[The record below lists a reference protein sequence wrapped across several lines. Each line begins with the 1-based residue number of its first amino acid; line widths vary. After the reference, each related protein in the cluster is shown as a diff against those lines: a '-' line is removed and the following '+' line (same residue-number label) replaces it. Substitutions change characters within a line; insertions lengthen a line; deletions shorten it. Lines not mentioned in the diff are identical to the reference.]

1 MADARELIF
10 KIDTTGA
17 DKAADDIK
25 EVNKSMDGAKS
36 KFNGLEGMLK
46 TTGSTLQSTGG
57 KIKDFGN
64 QISAKGKEIT
74 SFGKSITKLTAPL
87 TVMGGIGFKKFMELD
102 KGIRQVSTLTNQ
114 EILPVSQIRKEV
126 RSISDS
132 AGIAQTEVAGAM
144 YDALSSG
151 VDSSK
156 LVAFTQSATKLT
168 KAGFTDMGT
177 VIDATTTALNAY
189 GDQAFE
195 VSKIHDIFVKTQD
208 KGKITV
214 DELGKNIGR
223 VIPMAAAAGVNL
235 DQLGASYSILTAKG
249 QNSRIAT
256 TNLNAMISE
265 LSKTGSTA
273 DKVLRSKTGKSFQEL
288 TKTGTNL
295 GEVLGILDENAKATG
310 VNLSD
315 MFGQM
320 SAGQAALTLLSDGTE
335 GYTKMLKEMQ
345 NSDGSV
351 DTNYEKMLGP
361 LEQWNKA
368 KEKMTNSLI
377 DVGGAISPF
386 VIQAAEGISNLV
398 DKFSN
403 LDPQMQSSIAQWG
416 LLLVAAGPVIS
427 IFGTIVSV
435 IGGVISVGGTLIGF
449 VGSLV
454 GGLGGIVSVGGS
466 VVGAIAGILGALG
479 PVGWAMMAVV
489 GFGAFLISN
498 WQTIKSEA
506 AALGGGIKGYLL
518 ATLKVTGSGFTS
530 MASKALG
537 ALNSMKQKWNEVKE
551 FFKNPIKGVVSIVQK
566 GATALGNV
574 MSGGGAKAKVPSH
587 ATGLDYVPYDNYLA
601 NLHEGEIILTKS
613 AANAYR
619 DLGGDRNNVPNNVYN
634 NNVNKTQTNV
644 ANNYVNNMP
653 PNISNNT
660 VSNAPNININV
671 YGGPKDSPMDIAQN
685 VRAEV
690 ENIFRD
696 LRLQRA

>member
-17 DKAADDIK
+17 DKAAEDIK

-36 KFNGLEGMLK
+36 KFSGLEGMLK

-57 KIKDFGN
+57 KIKDFGK
-64 QISAKGKEIT
+64 QVSAKGKEIT
-74 SFGKSITKLTAPL
+74 SFGKSLTKLTAPL

-102 KGIRQVSTLTNQ
+102 KGIRQVSTLADQ
-114 EILPVSQIRKEV
+114 GILPVAQIRKEV

-144 YDALSSG
+144 YEALSSG
-151 VDSSK
+151 IDTSKVVD
-156 LVAFTQSATKLT
+156 FTKSATKLT

-214 DELGKNIGR
+214 DELGKSMGR
-223 VIPMAAAAGVNL
+223 VIPVAAAAGVNL
-235 DQLGASYSILTAKG
+235 DQLGASYSILTANG
-249 QNSRIAT
+249 IPVAET
-256 TNLNAMISE
+256 TTSIRGMLSE
-265 LSKTGSTA
+265 LSQTGTKA
-273 DKVLRSKTGKSFQEL
+273 DKALRQKTGKGFKDL
-288 TKTGTNL
+288 TKDGKNL
-295 GEVLGILDENAKATG
+295 GEVLGILKDVASSSGLELG
-310 VNLSD
+310 D
-315 MFGQM
+315 MFGNINAQ
-320 SAGQAALTLLSDGTE
+320 SAANTLNNNGLE
-335 GYTKMLKEMQ
+335 NYTKMLKEMQ
-345 NSDGSV
+345 NSGGSV
-351 DTNYEKMLGP
+351 DANYEKMLGP
-361 LEQWNKA
+361 AEQWNRA
-368 KEKMTNSLI
+368 KTQMTNALI

-386 VIQAAEGISNLV
+386 VIQAAEGIGKLAGM
-398 DKFSN
+398 FSN
-403 LDPQMQSSIAQWG
+403 LDKDTQSSIAQWG

-427 IFGTIVSV
+427 IFWSVVSTIGSVITVVGGLVGTI
-435 IGGVISVGGTLIGF
+435 
-449 VGSLV
+449 GSLV

-466 VVGAIAGILGALG
+466 VVGAIGSLLGALG
-479 PVGWAMMAVV
+479 PVGWAIMAVV
-489 GFGAFLISN
+489 GFGTFLISN

-518 ATLKVTGSGFTS
+518 ATLKVTGSGFTE
-530 MASKALG
+530 MAGKALG
-537 ALNSMKQKWNEVKE
+537 ALNSIKQKWNEVKE
-551 FFKNPIKGVVSIVQK
+551 FFKNPIKGIVSIVQK
-566 GATALGNV
+566 GATALGN
-574 MSGGGAKAKVPSH
+574 MAGSGGAKAKGGKVPSH

-601 NLHEGEIILTKS
+601 NLHEGEMILTKS

-619 DLGGDRNNVPNNVYN
+619 DLGGDRNNVPNNSY
-634 NNVNKTQTNV
+634 
-644 ANNYVNNMP
+644 NYVNNSP
-653 PNISNNT
+653 SNVSNNT

>member
-17 DKAADDIK
+17 DKAAEDIK

-36 KFNGLEGMLK
+36 KFSGLEGMLK

-64 QISAKGKEIT
+64 QISAKGKQIT
-74 SFGKSITKLTAPL
+74 SFGKSLTKLTAPL
-87 TVMGGIGFKKFMELD
+87 TVMGGVGFKKFMELD
-102 KGIRQVSTLTNQ
+102 KGIRQVSTLADQ
-114 EILPVSQIRKEV
+114 GILPVSQIRKEV

-151 VDSSK
+151 VDTSK
-156 LVAFTQSATKLT
+156 VVEFTKSATKLT

-214 DELGKNIGR
+214 DELGKSMGR
-223 VIPMAAAAGVNL
+223 VIPVAAAAGVNL
-235 DQLGASYSILTAKG
+235 DQLGASYSILTANG
-249 QNSRIAT
+249 IPVAET
-256 TNLNAMISE
+256 TTSIRGMLSE
-265 LSKTGSTA
+265 LSQTGTKA
-273 DKVLRSKTGKSFQEL
+273 DKALRQKTGKGFKDL
-288 TKTGTNL
+288 TKDGKNL
-295 GEVLGILDENAKATG
+295 GEVLGILKDVASSSGLELG
-310 VNLSD
+310 D
-315 MFGQM
+315 MFGNINAQ
-320 SAGQAALTLLSDGTE
+320 SAANTLNNNGLE
-335 GYTKMLKEMQ
+335 NYTKMLKEMQ

-351 DTNYEKMLGP
+351 DANYEKMLGP
-361 LEQWNKA
+361 AEQWNRA
-368 KEKMTNSLI
+368 KTQMTNALI

-386 VIQAAEGISNLV
+386 VIQAAEGIGKLAGM
-398 DKFSN
+398 FSN
-403 LDPQMQSSIAQWG
+403 LDKGTQSSIAQWG

-427 IFGTIVSV
+427 IFWTVVSTIGSVITVVGGLVGTI
-435 IGGVISVGGTLIGF
+435 
-449 VGSLV
+449 GSLV

-466 VVGAIAGILGALG
+466 VVGAIGSLLGALG

-566 GATALGNV
+566 GATALGNI

-587 ATGLDYVPYDNYLA
+587 ASGLDYVPYDNYLA

-619 DLGGDRNNVPNNVYN
+619 DLGGDRNNVPNNSY
-634 NNVNKTQTNV
+634 
-644 ANNYVNNMP
+644 NYVNNSP
-653 PNISNNT
+653 SNVSNNT

>member
-10 KIDTTGA
+10 KISTTGA
-17 DKAADDIK
+17 DKAAEDIK

-36 KFNGLEGMLK
+36 KFTGLEGMLR

-64 QISAKGKEIT
+64 QISAKGKQIT
-74 SFGKSITKLTAPL
+74 SFGKSLTKLTAPL
-87 TVMGGIGFKKFMELD
+87 TVMGGVGFKKFMELD
-102 KGIRQVSTLTNQ
+102 KGIRQVSTLADK

-132 AGIAQTEVAGAM
+132 SGIAQTEVAGAM
-144 YDALSSG
+144 YEALSSG
-151 VDSSK
+151 IDTSKVVD
-156 LVAFTQSATKLT
+156 FTKSATKLT
-168 KAGFTDMGT
+168 KAGFTDMAT

-249 QNSRIAT
+249 QNSMIAT

-273 DKVLRSKTGKSFQEL
+273 DKVLRSKTGKSFDEL
-288 TKTGTNL
+288 TKSGTNL

-310 VNLSD
+310 YKLKD
-315 MFGQM
+315 MFGQE
-320 SAGQAALTLLSDGTE
+320 SAGQAALTLLKDGVE
-335 GYTKMLKEMQ
+335 GYSKVLKEMQ
-345 NSDGSV
+345 NSCGSV
-351 DTNYEKMLGP
+351 DANYEKMLGP
-361 LEQWNKA
+361 AEQWNRA
-368 KEKMTNSLI
+368 KTQMTNALI

-386 VIQAAEGISNLV
+386 VIQAAEGIGKLAGM
-398 DKFSN
+398 FSN
-403 LDPQMQSSIAQWG
+403 LDKDTQSSIAQWG
-416 LLLVAAGPVIS
+416 LLLVAAGPVIGVFWTVVS
-427 IFGTIVSV
+427 TIGT
-435 IGGVISVGGTLIGF
+435 VISVVGGLVGTI
-449 VGSLV
+449 GSLV

-466 VVGAIAGILGALG
+466 VVGAIGGIVGALG
-479 PVGWAMMAVV
+479 PVGWAIMAVV
-489 GFGAFLISN
+489 GIGAFLISN
-498 WQTIKSEA
+498 WQTIKAEA
-506 AALGGGIKGYLL
+506 AALGGGIRGYLL
-518 ATLKVTGSGFTS
+518 ATLKVTGSGFTE
-530 MASKALG
+530 MAGKALG
-537 ALNSMKQKWNEVKE
+537 ALNSIKQKWDEVKE
-551 FFKNPIKGVVSIVQK
+551 FFKNPIKGIVSIVQK
-566 GATALGNV
+566 GATALGNI
-574 MSGGGAKAKVPSH
+574 MSGGGGSEKAKGNSH

-601 NLHEGEIILTKS
+601 SLHEGEMILTKS

-619 DLGGDRNNVPNNVYN
+619 DLGGDRNNVPNKSY
-634 NNVNKTQTNV
+634 
-644 ANNYVNNMP
+644 NYVNNSP
-653 PNISNNT
+653 SNVSNNT

>member
-10 KIDTTGA
+10 KISTTGA
-17 DKAADDIK
+17 DKAAEDIK

-57 KIKDFGN
+57 KIKDFGK
-64 QISAKGKEIT
+64 QVSAKGKEIT
-74 SFGKSITKLTAPL
+74 SFGKSLTKLTAPL
-87 TVMGGIGFKKFMELD
+87 TVMGGVGFKKFMELD
-102 KGIRQVSTLTNQ
+102 KGIRQVSTLADQ
-114 EILPVSQIRKEV
+114 GILPVSQIRKEV

-156 LVAFTQSATKLT
+156 VVEFTQSATKLT

-256 TNLNAMISE
+256 TNLNAMIAE

-466 VVGAIAGILGALG
+466 VVGAIGGILGALG

-566 GATALGNV
+566 GATALGNI

-619 DLGGDRNNVPNNVYN
+619 DLGGDRNNVPNNTY
-634 NNVNKTQTNV
+634 
-644 ANNYVNNMP
+644 NYVNNSP
-653 PNISNNT
+653 SNVSNNT

-671 YGGPKDSPMDIAQN
+671 YGGSKDSPMDIAQN

>member
-10 KIDTTGA
+10 KISTTGA
-17 DKAADDIK
+17 DKAAEDIK

-36 KFNGLEGMLK
+36 KFTGLEGMLK

-64 QISAKGKEIT
+64 QISAKGKQIT
-74 SFGKSITKLTAPL
+74 SFGKSLTKLTAPL
-87 TVMGGIGFKKFMELD
+87 TVMGGVGFKKFMELD
-102 KGIRQVSTLTNQ
+102 KGIRQVSTLADQ
-114 EILPVSQIRKEV
+114 GILPVSQIRKEV

-151 VDSSK
+151 VDTSK
-156 LVAFTQSATKLT
+156 VVEFTKSATKLT

-214 DELGKNIGR
+214 DELGKSMGR
-223 VIPMAAAAGVNL
+223 VIPVAAAAGVNL
-235 DQLGASYSILTAKG
+235 DQLGASYSILTANG
-249 QNSRIAT
+249 IPVAET
-256 TNLNAMISE
+256 TTSIRGMLSE
-265 LSKTGSTA
+265 LSQTGTKA
-273 DKVLRSKTGKSFQEL
+273 DKALRQKTGKGFKDL
-288 TKTGTNL
+288 TKDGKNL
-295 GEVLGILDENAKATG
+295 GEVLGILKDVASSSGLELG
-310 VNLSD
+310 D
-315 MFGQM
+315 MFGNINAQ
-320 SAGQAALTLLSDGTE
+320 SAANTLNNNGLE
-335 GYTKMLKEMQ
+335 NYTKMLKEMQ

-351 DTNYEKMLGP
+351 DANYEKMLGP
-361 LEQWNKA
+361 AEQWNRA
-368 KEKMTNSLI
+368 KTQMTNALI

-386 VIQAAEGISNLV
+386 VIQAAEGIGKLAGM
-398 DKFSN
+398 FSN
-403 LDPQMQSSIAQWG
+403 LDKGTQSSIAQWG

-427 IFGTIVSV
+427 IFWTVVSTIGSVITVVGGLVGTI
-435 IGGVISVGGTLIGF
+435 
-449 VGSLV
+449 GSLV

-466 VVGAIAGILGALG
+466 VVGAIGSLLGALG

-566 GATALGNV
+566 GATALGNI

-619 DLGGDRNNVPNNVYN
+619 DLGGDRNNVPNNSY
-634 NNVNKTQTNV
+634 
-644 ANNYVNNMP
+644 NYVNNYP
-653 PNISNNT
+653 SNVSNNT

>member
-17 DKAADDIK
+17 DKAAEDIK

-36 KFNGLEGMLK
+36 KFSGLEGMLK

-64 QISAKGKEIT
+64 QISAKGKQIT
-74 SFGKSITKLTAPL
+74 SFGKSLTKLTAPL
-87 TVMGGIGFKKFMELD
+87 TIMGGVGFKKFMELD
-102 KGIRQVSTLTNQ
+102 KGIRQVSTLADQ
-114 EILPVSQIRKEV
+114 GILPVSQIRKEV

-132 AGIAQTEVAGAM
+132 SGIAQTEVAGAM
-144 YDALSSG
+144 YEALSSG
-151 VDSSK
+151 IDSSK
-156 LVAFTQSATKLT
+156 VVEFTKSATKLT

-273 DKVLRSKTGKSFQEL
+273 DKVLRSKTGKSFDEL
-288 TKTGTNL
+288 TKSGTNL

-310 VNLSD
+310 YKLKD
-315 MFGQM
+315 MFGQE
-320 SAGQAALTLLSDGTE
+320 SAGQAALTLLKDGVE
-335 GYTKMLKEMQ
+335 GYSKVLKEMQ
-345 NSDGSV
+345 NSGGSV
-351 DTNYEKMLGP
+351 DANYEKMLGP
-361 LEQWNKA
+361 AEKWNRA
-368 KEKMTNSLI
+368 KTQMTNALI
-377 DVGGAISPF
+377 DVGEAISPF
-386 VIQAAEGISNLV
+386 VIQAAEGIGKLAGM
-398 DKFSN
+398 FSN
-403 LDPQMQSSIAQWG
+403 LDKDTQSSIAQWG

-427 IFGTIVSV
+427 IFETIVSV
-435 IGGVISVGGTLIGF
+435 IGGVISIGGTLIGF

-466 VVGAIAGILGALG
+466 VVGAIGSLLGALG
-479 PVGWAMMAVV
+479 PVGWAIMAVV

-498 WQTIKSEA
+498 WQTIKAEA

-518 ATLKVTGSGFTS
+518 ATLKVTGSGFSS

-551 FFKNPIKGVVSIVQK
+551 FFKNPIKGIVSIVQK
-566 GATALGNV
+566 GATALGN
-574 MSGGGAKAKVPSH
+574 MAGGGGAKAKGGKVPSH

-601 NLHEGEIILTKS
+601 SLHEGEIILTKS

-619 DLGGDRNNVPNNVYN
+619 DLGGDRNNVPNNSY
-634 NNVNKTQTNV
+634 
-644 ANNYVNNMP
+644 NYVNNSP
-653 PNISNNT
+653 SNVSNNT

>member
-10 KIDTTGA
+10 KISTTGA
-17 DKAADDIK
+17 DKAAEDIK

-36 KFNGLEGMLK
+36 KFTGLEGMLR

-64 QISAKGKEIT
+64 RISAKGKQIT
-74 SFGKSITKLTAPL
+74 SFGKSLTKLTAPL
-87 TVMGGIGFKKFMELD
+87 TVMGGVGFKKFMELD
-102 KGIRQVSTLTNQ
+102 KGIRQVSTLADK

-132 AGIAQTEVAGAM
+132 SGIAQTEVAGAM
-144 YDALSSG
+144 YEALSSG
-151 VDSSK
+151 IDTSKVVD
-156 LVAFTQSATKLT
+156 FTKSATKLT
-168 KAGFTDMGT
+168 KAGFTDMAT

-249 QNSRIAT
+249 QNSMIAT

-449 VGSLV
+449 VGTLV

-466 VVGAIAGILGALG
+466 VVGAIGSILGALG

-566 GATALGNV
+566 GATALGNIV
-574 MSGGGAKAKVPSH
+574 SGGGAKAKVPSH

-619 DLGGDRNNVPNNVYN
+619 DLGGDRNNVPNKSY
-634 NNVNKTQTNV
+634 
-644 ANNYVNNMP
+644 NYVNNSP
-653 PNISNNT
+653 SNVSNNT

-696 LRLQRA
+696 LRLQRAWCHG

>member
-17 DKAADDIK
+17 DKAAEDIK

-36 KFNGLEGMLK
+36 KFSGLEGMLK
-46 TTGSTLQSTGG
+46 TTGSSLQSFGG
-57 KIKDFGN
+57 KMKGFGN
-64 QISAKGKEIT
+64 QISAKGKQIT
-74 SFGKSITKLTAPL
+74 SFGKSLTKLTAPL

-102 KGIRQVSTLTNQ
+102 KGIRQVSTLADK

-144 YDALSSG
+144 YEALSSG
-151 VDSSK
+151 IDTSKVVD
-156 LVAFTQSATKLT
+156 FTKSATKLT

-214 DELGKNIGR
+214 DELGKSMGR
-223 VIPMAAAAGVNL
+223 VIPVAAAAGVNL
-235 DQLGASYSILTAKG
+235 DQLGASYSILTANG
-249 QNSRIAT
+249 IPVAET
-256 TNLNAMISE
+256 TTSIRGMLSE
-265 LSKTGSTA
+265 LSQTGTKA
-273 DKVLRSKTGKSFQEL
+273 DKALRQKTGKGFKDL
-288 TKTGTNL
+288 TKDGKNL
-295 GEVLGILDENAKATG
+295 GEVLGILKDVASSSGLELG
-310 VNLSD
+310 D
-315 MFGQM
+315 MFGNINAQ
-320 SAGQAALTLLSDGTE
+320 SAANTLNNNGLE
-335 GYTKMLKEMQ
+335 NYTKMLKEMQ

-351 DTNYEKMLGP
+351 DANYEKMLGSA
-361 LEQWNKA
+361 EQWNRA
-368 KEKMTNSLI
+368 KTQMTNALI

-386 VIQAAEGISNLV
+386 VIQAAEGIGKLAGM
-398 DKFSN
+398 FSN
-403 LDPQMQSSIAQWG
+403 LDEDTQSSIAQWG

-427 IFGTIVSV
+427 IFWTVVSTIGT
-435 IGGVISVGGTLIGF
+435 VISVVGGLVGTI
-449 VGSLV
+449 GSLV

-466 VVGAIAGILGALG
+466 VVGAIGSVLGALG
-479 PVGWAMMAVV
+479 PVGWAIMAVV

-518 ATLKVTGSGFTS
+518 ATLKVTGSGFTE
-530 MASKALG
+530 MAGKALG
-537 ALNSMKQKWNEVKE
+537 ALNSIKDKWNEVKE
-551 FFKNPIKGVVSIVQK
+551 FFKNPIKGIVSIVQK
-566 GATALGNV
+566 GATALGNI
-574 MSGGGAKAKVPSH
+574 MSGGGGSEKAKGNPH

-601 NLHEGEIILTKS
+601 SLHEGEMILTKS

-619 DLGGDRNNVPNNVYN
+619 DLGGDRNNVPNNSY
-634 NNVNKTQTNV
+634 
-644 ANNYVNNMP
+644 NYVNNSP
-653 PNISNNT
+653 SNVSNNT

>member
-10 KIDTTGA
+10 KISTTGA
-17 DKAADDIK
+17 DKAAEDIK

-36 KFNGLEGMLK
+36 KFTGLEGMLK

-64 QISAKGKEIT
+64 QISAKGKQIT
-74 SFGKSITKLTAPL
+74 SFGKSLTKLTAPL
-87 TVMGGIGFKKFMELD
+87 TVMGGVGFKKFMELD
-102 KGIRQVSTLTNQ
+102 KGIRQVSTLADQ
-114 EILPVSQIRKEV
+114 GILPVSQIRKEV

-151 VDSSK
+151 VDTSK
-156 LVAFTQSATKLT
+156 VVEFTKSATKLT

-214 DELGKNIGR
+214 DELGKSMGR
-223 VIPMAAAAGVNL
+223 VIPVAAAAGVNL
-235 DQLGASYSILTAKG
+235 DQLGASYSILTANG
-249 QNSRIAT
+249 IPVAET
-256 TNLNAMISE
+256 TTSIRGMLSE
-265 LSKTGSTA
+265 LSQTGTKA
-273 DKVLRSKTGKSFQEL
+273 DKALRQKTGKGFKDL
-288 TKTGTNL
+288 TKDGKNL
-295 GEVLGILDENAKATG
+295 GEVLGILKDVASSSGLELG
-310 VNLSD
+310 D
-315 MFGQM
+315 MFGNINAQ
-320 SAGQAALTLLSDGTE
+320 SAANTLNNNGLE
-335 GYTKMLKEMQ
+335 NYTKMLKEMQ

-386 VIQAAEGISNLV
+386 VIQAAEGIGKLAGM
-398 DKFSN
+398 FSN
-403 LDPQMQSSIAQWG
+403 LDKGTQSSIAQWG

-427 IFGTIVSV
+427 IFWTVVSTIGSVITVVGGLVGTI
-435 IGGVISVGGTLIGF
+435 
-449 VGSLV
+449 GSLV

-466 VVGAIAGILGALG
+466 VVGAIGSLLGALG

-566 GATALGNV
+566 GATALGNI

-619 DLGGDRNNVPNNVYN
+619 DLGGDRNNVPNNTY
-634 NNVNKTQTNV
+634 
-644 ANNYVNNMP
+644 NYVNNSP
-653 PNISNNT
+653 SNVSNNT